1 MEKLS
6 SLSRFKNSCPFLGR
20 TKTSTLRTLTTSS
33 SPRFPSLSQLTERA
47 TGCPIMGPALALR
60 SNQIASGYASLAGQA
75 DVQKIHHSKGIY
87 PGANPTEADIAK
99 CPHASAARAA
109 ARMADELTAASTKPA
124 EKAASP
130 AETVAAAGCPFHKAA
145 ATAESKVPPKETVQA
160 AKETPVIDAPSAFS
174 YDSFYTAELDKKRKD
189 HSYRYFNNINR
200 LAAKFPVAH
209 TASVKEHVQV
219 WCANDYLGMGNNPVV
234 LETMH
239 RALDK
244 YGAGAGG
251 TRNIAG
257 NSAMHLALERELA
270 SLHRKPAALLFSS
283 CYVANDATLS
293 TLGSKLPGCVYF
305 SDASNHAS
313 MIQGIRHSGAKKVI
327 FKHNDLEDLEA
338 KLAMWPRETPKII
351 AFESVYSMCGS
362 IGPIAEI
369 CDLAKKYG
377 ALTFLDEV
385 HAVGLYGPRG
395 AGVAEHLDFEA
406 HKKAGESLEPVK
418 ESIMD
423 RVDMI
428 TGTLGKAYGTVG
440 GYVAGSADFIDMI
453 RSYAPGFIFTTS
465 LPPSTAAGARASV
478 IYQKHHAGDRA
489 LKQVNV
495 RTVKS
500 RLAALDI
507 PVVPG
512 PSHIVPVL
520 VGDAGL
526 AKKASDK
533 LLGEHGIYVQSIN
546 FPTVAVGEERLRVT
560 VTPRHTAEQIDGLVK
575 ALDKVFSEL
584 GINRVRDWAALG
596 GRASVGVGLEDV
608 TPIWTDEQIATAGNV
623 KTLRDGEQA
632 VIDEKAVEVV
642 RGAFEE
648 LLGRVGSGELTMEEK
663 KVKLRVEKVERALL
677 EGAMNLAAE
686 ALPKRKGYVGA
697 AVEGIKVPVASTVT
711 VSA

>member
-60 SNQIASGYASLAGQA
+60 SNQMVSGYASLAGQA
-75 DVQKIHHSKGIY
+75 DVQKIHHSKGIF
-87 PGANPTEADIAK
+87 PGTNPTEADIAK

-109 ARMADELTAASTKPA
+109 ARMADELAAAATPKPA
-124 EKAASP
+124 ATPEKAA
-130 AETVAAAGCPFHKAA
+130 AAGGCPFHKATA
-145 ATAESKVPPKETVQA
+145 ATEPKIETKPAQTVPAAEPA
-160 AKETPVIDAPSAFS
+160 HAFS

-189 HSYRYFNNINR
+189 QSYRYFNNINR

-209 TASVKEHVQV
+209 TASVTDHVQV

-406 HKKAGESLEPVK
+406 HKKAGESPDPVR

-440 GYVAGSADFIDMI
+440 GYVAGSADFIDMV

-478 IYQKHHAGDRA
+478 IYQKQHAGDRA

-512 PSHIVPVL
+512 PSHIIPVL

-526 AKKASDK
+526 AKQASDK

-575 ALDKVFSEL
+575 ALDKVFTEL
-584 GINRVRDWAALG
+584 GINRVRDWAAVG
-596 GRASVGVGLEDV
+596 GRASVGVGLENV
-608 TPIWTDEQIATAGNV
+608 APIWTEEQITIGGTV
-623 KTLRDGEQA
+623 KTLKDGEQA
-632 VIDEKAVEVV
+632 VVDSRAVEVV
-642 RGAFEE
+642 RSAFEE
-648 LLGRVGSGELTMEEK
+648 LLGRVDPREPTTAEK
-663 KVKLRVEKVERALL
+663 KVLRHEKTEMELL
-677 EGAMNLAAE
+677 EGAMKLAAD
-686 ALPKRKGYVGA
+686 ALPKRTGYVGA
-697 AVEGIKVPVASTVT
+697 AVKGIEIPVASDVA